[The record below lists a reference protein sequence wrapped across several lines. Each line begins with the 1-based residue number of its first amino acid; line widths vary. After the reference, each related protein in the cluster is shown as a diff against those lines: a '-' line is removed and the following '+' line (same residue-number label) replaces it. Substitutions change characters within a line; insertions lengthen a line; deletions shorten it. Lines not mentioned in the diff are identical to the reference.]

1 MINLF
6 YQFWTVDF
14 FLQKVITN
22 IAKYLNF
29 IIFQNWLMRCHR
41 HWAGNKCDNY
51 VPQWWVEFD
60 DALNWLFANTLR
72 DFYPICRKLI
82 IAAPNC
88 HKDYLFYFL
97 GNFCVIK
104 SLQII
109 DPTLV
114 AFNRALEIIF
124 GYAFQIIVME
134 QMPTLLS
141 ITGAGLVLF
150 SVLAISLQDIL
161 IRYIPEKMK
170 FLF

>member
-1 MINLF
+1 MSKYIKDLI
-6 YQFWTVDF
+6 
-14 FLQKVITN
+14 FLHKNTCFKPIKW
-22 IAKYLNF
+22 KYE
-29 IIFQNWLMRCHR
+29 IWLLDTL
-41 HWAGNKCDNY
+41 KCS
-51 VPQWWVEFD
+51 VQWWVEFD
-60 DALNWLFANTLR
+60 DALNWLFTKTLR

-82 IAAPNC
+82 ISAPNC

>member
-1 MINLF
+1 MFIVL
-6 YQFWTVDF
+6 
-14 FLQKVITN
+14 K
-22 IAKYLNF
+22 KYFN
-29 IIFQNWLMRCHR
+29 
-41 HWAGNKCDNY
+41 
-51 VPQWWVEFD
+51 
-60 DALNWLFANTLR
+60 
-72 DFYPICRKLI
+72 
-82 IAAPNC
+82 
-88 HKDYLFYFL
+88 FYFP

-104 SLQII
+104 SLQIV